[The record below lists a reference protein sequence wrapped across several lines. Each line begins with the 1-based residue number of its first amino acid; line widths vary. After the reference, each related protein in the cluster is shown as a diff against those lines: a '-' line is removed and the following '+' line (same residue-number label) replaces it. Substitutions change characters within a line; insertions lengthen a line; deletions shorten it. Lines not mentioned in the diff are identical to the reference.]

1 MVGSAYAYIFSNSTV
16 SQLRTNEY
24 MAEHFVSE
32 AEFGLMGDQLKTM
45 TPTVLAR
52 YSASS
57 HV

>member
-1 MVGSAYAYIFSNSTV
+1 
-16 SQLRTNEY
+16 